1 MNLRLL
7 SIAFFAFTFVSFSQT
22 TVHLEDFQ
30 SGTLGSYTIVD
41 NDGLTPNVIVSDF
54 ADAWIVLEDPDVP
67 NDTVAGST
75 SYFEPIGTA
84 SRWLIS
90 PQITLSSYGNY
101 LYWNAKSHDASFP
114 DSYHVYISTTDNQ
127 LASFTDTIINVF
139 QEFDVWSTY
148 EVNLSELGYD
158 NQSIYIAIVNITSD
172 GFKLYI
178 DDITV
183 DVDDPRGIDAGISQ
197 KDQPYFMIYPNPATS
212 FIQIE
217 TEQFE
222 AISIL
227 DLSGKVI
234 MSEKTDRIDISSL
247 TSGTY
252 LVGITLQVVTYYEKI
267 QKN

>member
-1 MNLRLL
+1 M
-7 SIAFFAFTFVSFSQT
+7 
-22 TVHLEDFQ
+22 
-30 SGTLGSYTIVD
+30 
-41 NDGLTPNVIVSDF
+41 
-54 ADAWIVLEDPDVP
+54 
-67 NDTVAGST
+67 
-75 SYFEPIGTA
+75 
-84 SRWLIS
+84 
-90 PQITLSSYGNY
+90 
-101 LYWNAKSHDASFP
+101 
-114 DSYHVYISTTDNQ
+114 YISTTDNQ

-197 KDQPYFMIYPNPATS
+197 NDQPYFMIYPNPATS

-222 AISIL
+222 TISIL

-234 MSEKTDRIDISSL
+234 MTEKSDRIDISSL

-252 LVGITLQVVTYYEKI
+252 LVGITIEGVTYYEKI